1 MTEVGR
7 EGVMKKVGYRNATAS
22 SNPVEKMEERMSLTA
37 GVTAVGC
44 EGFRREIVFRDEFKN
59 LFRRRKGRMSAG
71 ISTRPERKKMM

>member
-1 MTEVGR
+1 
-7 EGVMKKVGYRNATAS
+7 
-22 SNPVEKMEERMSLTA
+22 MSLTA
-37 GVTAVGC
+37 GVTDVGC